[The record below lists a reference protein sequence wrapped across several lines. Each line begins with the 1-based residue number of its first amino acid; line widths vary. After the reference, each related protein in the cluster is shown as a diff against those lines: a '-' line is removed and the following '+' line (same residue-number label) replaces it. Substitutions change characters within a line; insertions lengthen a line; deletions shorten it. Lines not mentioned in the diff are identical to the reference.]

1 VLQVDIFVNYDCD
14 LQASNLFER
23 TLRGLA
29 RIVRAGDAAP
39 GMLHAMGPVV
49 NVAAANRPKPHQLA
63 ADVTLLVVHA
73 LDNWAE
79 PLKVRCQGTGS
90 IPMLRDSMGATLW
103 LRSCADDAEVA
114 LNP

>member
-1 VLQVDIFVNYDCD
+1 MRMCEGVGIGRGTCSINTRGVTLCMLQVDIFVNYDCD

-23 TLRGLA
+23 TLRGVA

-63 ADVTLLVVHA
+63 ADVALLVVHA
-73 LDNWAE
+73 LNAWAE
-79 PLKVRCQGTGS
+79 PLKVRC
-90 IPMLRDSMGATLW
+90 
-103 LRSCADDAEVA
+103 
-114 LNP
+114 

>member
-1 VLQVDIFVNYDCD
+1 MLQVDIFVNYDCD

-73 LDNWAE
+73 LDSWAE
-79 PLKVRCQGTGS
+79 PLKVRCQGNWVH
-90 IPMLRDSMGATLW
+90 PHATKQYRSNYW
-103 LRSCADDAEVA
+103 LRR
-114 LNP
+114 